1 MSEIVVHPTPEILKR
16 FHPLDQLNDIQLEL
30 LGRSIQIHSAGRGLK
45 MEMSRHSASTS
56 SKASYGFS
64 PLTAGSLRS
73 SMTPLRHRAPSP
85 I

>member
-45 MEMSRHSASTS
+45 IVEQ
-56 SKASYGFS
+56 
-64 PLTAGSLRS
+64 
-73 SMTPLRHRAPSP
+73 
-85 I
+85 